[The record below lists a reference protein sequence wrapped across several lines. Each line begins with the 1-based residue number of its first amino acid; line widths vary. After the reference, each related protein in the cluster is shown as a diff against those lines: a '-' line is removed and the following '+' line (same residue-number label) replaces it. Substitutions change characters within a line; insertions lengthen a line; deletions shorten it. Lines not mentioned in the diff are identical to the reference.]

1 MKKYNEQ
8 SLSAYGKF
16 PRTLEQAFPS
26 TMQAG
31 AAITGPFTKHP
42 KTKWKTLLI
51 AAFAYLAVA
60 LFFYVKG

>member
-1 MKKYNEQ
+1 MSEPI
-8 SLSAYGKF
+8 STYGRF
-16 PRTLEQAFPS
+16 PRTLEQAFPA

-42 KTKWKTLLI
+42 KARWKTLFI
-51 AAFAYLAVA
+51 AALVYLAVV